1 VKFREHRGGLDE
13 SMKTLVELPD
23 RAALVAHIKK
33 LLAPF
38 DWWQDIGPALH
49 VEPYA
54 WFDKDKPVWDERVK
68 WHTYIVTL
76 EGYGVVGFT
85 DGPA

>member
-1 VKFREHRGGLDE
+1 MKFREHRGTLAD
-13 SMKTLVELPD
+13 SMQTQVELPD
-23 RAALVAHIKK
+23 RAALLAHIAK
-33 LLAPF
+33 LLEPF
-38 DWWQDIGPALH
+38 GYKFEPSWVH

-54 WFDKDKPVWDERVK
+54 WYEADKAYWDKRVR

-76 EGYGVVGFT
+76 DGYGVLGFT